1 MNTNTAIVVWVALVT
16 VVPAIAAALGAW
28 AGAGFP
34 MWRKSH

>member
-1 MNTNTAIVVWVALVT
+1 MNTNTAILVWAVVVT

-34 MWRKSH
+34 MRRKSL